1 MLMRSR
7 TSSERP
13 EQVMPNASNVKPVR
27 RRLLE
32 NGGNP
37 VMAKSINSGE
47 ASKHVAPKT
56 GEVDSV

>member
-1 MLMRSR
+1 MLMRSG

-13 EQVMPNASNVKPVR
+13 EQVMPNASNVKPVC

-37 VMAKSINSGE
+37 IIAKSINSGE
-47 ASKHVAPKT
+47 ASKHVAPET
-56 GEVDSV
+56 GEVDSI